1 MLPFAANGAIIAVG
15 GFRNALKLLFRRR
28 RVWFL
33 GGDLLYRL
41 LGEEAPAHLQGM
53 SALLILR
60 SIHRTPSS
68 WRAVSLL
75 KLASRFDGATE
86 SDLVDE
92 IELAADGHAASQARD
107 GYLKRFHHAGDIGRR
122 GLAFNIWVRSENDL
136 ADILGGKA
144 PQDRKSTRL
153 NSSHEIPSRMPSSA

>member
-53 SALLILR
+53 SALLIL
-60 SIHRTPSS
+60 
-68 WRAVSLL
+68 
-75 KLASRFDGATE
+75 
-86 SDLVDE
+86 
-92 IELAADGHAASQARD
+92 
-107 GYLKRFHHAGDIGRR
+107 
-122 GLAFNIWVRSENDL
+122 
-136 ADILGGKA
+136 
-144 PQDRKSTRL
+144 
-153 NSSHEIPSRMPSSA
+153 